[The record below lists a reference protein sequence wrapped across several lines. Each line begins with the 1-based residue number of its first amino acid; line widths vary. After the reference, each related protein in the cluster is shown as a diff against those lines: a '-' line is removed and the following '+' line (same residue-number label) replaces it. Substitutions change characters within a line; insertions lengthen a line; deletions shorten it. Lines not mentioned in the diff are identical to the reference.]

1 MDLAT
6 IIGIASGLFLVFFAI
21 MSQGS
26 LTLFMDVASLMIV
39 LGGTV
44 ASTLIN
50 YRISDVIGVVGVVKN
65 AFLHKAP
72 DPNETIK
79 TIVRFAEMARKEGIL
94 YLEREMDKI
103 EDPFLKQGVQL
114 AADGT
119 EPELMRTIL
128 GTEIS
133 YLQERHDIGQG
144 IFNSMGTYAPAFGMI
159 GTLIGLI
166 LMLATMDDPSTIG
179 PAMAVALRTTFYGAL
194 FANLFFLPI
203 AGKLKTRSSQ
213 EVMLKELVLEGVLSI
228 QSGDNPRIVEQKLAS
243 FIPPKE
249 RKHVMRR
256 AA

>member
-1 MDLAT
+1 MDIST
-6 IIGIASGLFLVFFAI
+6 IIGIVSGLFLVFFSI

-26 LTLFMDVASLMIV
+26 VKLFFDMASLMIV
-39 LGGTV
+39 MGGTI
-44 ASTLIN
+44 AATLIS
-50 YRISDVIGVVGVVKN
+50 YRLSDVVGVVGVVKN
-65 AFLHKAP
+65 AFLHKTP
-72 DPNETIK
+72 DPAETIK

-94 YLEREMDKI
+94 YLEREMEKI
-103 EDPFLKQGVQL
+103 DDPFLKQGVQL

-133 YLQERHDIGQG
+133 YQQERHDLGQG
-144 IFNSMGTYAPAFGMI
+144 TFSTMGTYAPAFGMI
-159 GTLIGLI
+159 GTLIGLV
-166 LMLATMDDPSTIG
+166 LMLANMEDPSSIG

-194 FANLFFLPI
+194 LANLFFLPI

-213 EVMLKELVLEGVLSI
+213 EVMLKELILEGVLSI

-243 FIPPKE
+243 FIAPKQ
-249 RKHVMRR
+249 RHNVLRR

>member
-6 IIGIASGLFLVFFAI
+6 IIGIASGLFLIFFSI
-21 MSQGS
+21 MTQGS
-26 LTLFMDVASLMIV
+26 MALFFDIGSLMIV

-44 ASTLIN
+44 AATLIS
-50 YRISDVIGVVGVVKN
+50 YRLNDVIGVVGVVKN
-65 AFLHKAP
+65 AFLQKTP
-72 DPNETIK
+72 DPTETIK
-79 TIVRFAEMARKEGIL
+79 TLVRFAEMARKEGIL
-94 YLEREMDKI
+94 YLEREMEKI

-133 YLQERHDIGQG
+133 YQQERHDLGQG
-144 IFNSMGTYAPAFGMI
+144 IFSTMGTYAPAFGMI
-159 GTLIGLI
+159 GTLIGLV
-166 LMLATMDDPSTIG
+166 LMLANMEDPSTIG

-194 FANLFFLPI
+194 LANLFFLPI

-243 FIPPKE
+243 FIPPRQ
-249 RKHVMRR
+249 RKHVMKR